1 MPLVA
6 FVGRALARLVLVFVA
21 AELMA
26 MAAFTLTLRHQLQGV
41 WHVDGAAVIAAVDD
55 AHIATFAEQL
65 YDPLLG
71 WTFKPATTAIP
82 YTAFDARG
90 ARRDSRPWTGR
101 IVAYGDS
108 RTFGANVADDAT
120 WPHALGELLG
130 EGVANFGVLRY
141 GPDQAFLRLRE
152 NVAVLGSPDVVI
164 FGISSDGIAR
174 AVNAWSY
181 LYDREEPLAFK
192 PMLEVGGGRWLPNPL
207 ASLTDRDSIAAALT
221 TAASAPDYWQIFNES
236 RPVPEFPY
244 LWAAADTADY
254 LLVRARRWQD
264 LWQEPRAV
272 ATMDAIVDE
281 LVSLARV
288 RGFRPVLLFIPLVED
303 VRLHAAGK
311 PATYATFAAQTA
323 NTYADRLIVADPLAV
338 GFHAGLFAAAPNQV
352 LAETVFAALR
362 SIP

>member
-1 MPLVA
+1 M
-6 FVGRALARLVLVFVA
+6 LVFVA

-26 MAAFTLTLRHQLQGV
+26 MMAFALTLRDQLQDV
-41 WHVDGAAVIAAVDD
+41 WQIDGAAVVAAVDD
-55 AHIATFAEQL
+55 AHITAFAEQL
-65 YDPLLG
+65 HDPVLG
-71 WTFKPATTAIP
+71 WTFKATTTAVP

-101 IVAYGDS
+101 FVAYGDS
-108 RTFGANVADDAT
+108 RTFGADVADDET

-141 GPDQAFLRLRE
+141 GPDQAFLRLRQDVATRGSP
-152 NVAVLGSPDVVI
+152 NVAIL
-164 FGISSDGIAR
+164 GISSDGIAR

-181 LYDREEPLAFK
+181 LYDRTEPLAFK

-207 ASLTDRDSIAAALT
+207 AALDRDSIAAAV
-221 TAASAPDYWQIFNES
+221 AAAATQPDYWRLFNDS

-244 LWAAADTADY
+244 LWAAADTIDY
-254 LLVRARRWQD
+254 LLIRARRWQD

-288 RGFRPVLLFIPLVED
+288 RGFRPVLLFIPRDED
-303 VRLHAAGK
+303 LRLHAAGK
-311 PATYATFAAQTA
+311 PATYAAFAAQTA
-323 NTYADRLIVADPLAV
+323 STYGDRLAVADPLAA
-338 GFHAGLFAAAPNQV
+338 GFDPARFAAAPNRM
-352 LAETVFAALR
+352 LAAAVFAALR
-362 SIP
+362 NSP